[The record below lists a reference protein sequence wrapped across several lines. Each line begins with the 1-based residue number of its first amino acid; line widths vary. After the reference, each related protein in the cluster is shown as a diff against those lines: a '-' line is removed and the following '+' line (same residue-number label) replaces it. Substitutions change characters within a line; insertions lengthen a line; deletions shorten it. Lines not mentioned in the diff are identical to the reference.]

1 MQNVL
6 LIYIFLCCVV
16 YVNGTNT
23 DQRTVESDVMLM
35 SIDELHNIDYH
46 LGSQYNKLYEKYIDR
61 TLEEQ
66 CIDDRLSYFEI
77 LSLVITKLIAEPNR
91 LSLYDLLV
99 CNVANC
105 SRGEMC
111 SEGKLENEIERL
123 KVLSELN
130 LQSLKC
136 ELRNMIDIVPNCSF
150 GFDNYWIALGV
161 TYTVKYLFPEVFTLD
176 KFWREKAL
184 KYGVD

>member
-1 MQNVL
+1 MQNIL
-6 LIYIFLCCVV
+6 LILYFSCGAL
-16 YVNGTNT
+16 YVDTIGAS
-23 DQRTVESDVMLM
+23 QRIIDSEVTLM
-35 SIDELHNIDYH
+35 SIDELHSIDYQ
-46 LGSQYNKLYEKYIDR
+46 LGSQYNRLYEKYIDR

-66 CIDDRLSYFEI
+66 CVDDRLSYFEI
-77 LSLVITKLIAEPNR
+77 LSLVITKLIAEPNK

-105 SRGEMC
+105 SQDEMC
-111 SEGKLENEIERL
+111 SEGKLKNEVERL

-161 TYTVKYLFPEVFTLD
+161 TYTVKYLFSEVFTID
-176 KFWREKAL
+176 EFWREKAL
-184 KYGVD
+184 KYGVN